1 MGFGVYSGTY
11 KFIPRSVPVKP
22 PTVLRNILEPAGT
35 SQTVLHV
42 DFDHLLDTGGSAIT
56 SYNFYLK
63 DNGPKNI
70 NSNSAWST
78 LVANNVYVINGA
90 NLSQKKWASTG
101 LTLVTGNWY
110 KLKYSATNIHGE
122 GPQSDETT
130 ILLAIKPLIPA
141 SLTRVDMT
149 TLVAG

>member
-90 NLSQKKWASTG
+90 NLPEKVGINWTHSRYWQLVQTEVFSHQHPWRRSSVRRDYNPSGNQASD
-101 LTLVTGNWY
+101 
-110 KLKYSATNIHGE
+110 SC
-122 GPQSDETT
+122 
-130 ILLAIKPLIPA
+130 
-141 SLTRVDMT
+141 
-149 TLVAG
+149 